1 MPDQDSARSLA
12 ESLVEQKLAACVNI
26 LPPMTAIY
34 KWRGKLELGNEH
46 LLLIKTHKEC
56 YAALAE
62 TIRDQHP
69 YELPEI
75 VAVPIEQGLPEYL
88 QWIAES
94 TVGEAST

>member
-1 MPDQDSARSLA
+1 MPDHDSARRLA
-12 ESLVEQKLAACVNI
+12 ESLVEHQLAACVNI

-34 KWRGKLELGNEH
+34 KWQGKLEQGDEH

-56 YAALAE
+56 YSALAE
-62 TIRDQHP
+62 AIRNQHP

-75 VAVPIEQGLPEYL
+75 IAVPIEQGLPEYL
-88 QWIAES
+88 QWISEC